1 MASPSSPFSLMK
13 EALQHDEVMLRWE
26 DEQGRRCHGGMGRWL
41 DWEYEWGD
49 DLLDKKGVKIQR
61 RFLK

>member
-1 MASPSSPFSLMK
+1 M
-13 EALQHDEVMLRWE
+13 VVCV
-26 DEQGRRCHGGMGRWL
+26 GL
-41 DWEYEWGD
+41 DWEYEQGD